1 VWKFARVP
9 DYSLGRRSENAAVK
23 GTSFGFSEAFLF
35 LIAVNFWNFFG
46 AGVFGL
52 IINLPIIN
60 YYEHGTY
67 LTVNH
72 GHAALMGVYGN
83 VSIAAVL
90 FCSRHLIVSRRWNV
104 RLLRSSFWAINVGLL
119 LMVTLDTF
127 PAGVLQ
133 FKSVVENGYW
143 FARSQEFILGG
154 TFQILT
160 WMRAVG
166 GTVFFFGGVIPLLYF
181 MITRMNSLKAAAPGH
196 IQEDR
201 VSIEETLPELNIQTA

>member
-1 VWKFARVP
+1 M
-9 DYSLGRRSENAAVK
+9 
-23 GTSFGFSEAFLF
+23 
-35 LIAVNFWNFFG
+35 
-46 AGVFGL
+46 

-60 YYEHGTY
+60 YFEHGTY

-119 LMVTLDTF
+119 LMVTMNTF

-143 FARSQEFILGG
+143 AARSQEFILGG
-154 TFQILT
+154 TFQVLT

-166 GTVFFFGGVIPLLYF
+166 GVVSFLWSDTSVLLHDDALELAQGCCARACIRGFGSCRRIIAGV
-181 MITRMNSLKAAAPGH
+181 
-196 IQEDR
+196 
-201 VSIEETLPELNIQTA
+201 